1 MFKKR
6 TFKIFSF
13 LLAGL
18 LVAPLA
24 VANETPSQADA
35 SALFQQHCAACH
47 GEDRLGGIG
56 PALLPE
62 NLERLSRPD
71 AVKTIAE
78 GRPATQMPAFTEKL
92 TNAEI
97 AILVN
102 LIYTPLAVEPK
113 WGDKEMEAT
122 HKVFF
127 LPGSLRDKPVYQ
139 ADPLNLF
146 VVVESGD
153 HHVTILD
160 GDTFI
165 ALARFPSHFALHGGP
180 KFSPHG
186 RFVYFASRGG
196 WITRYDLY
204 NLKVTA
210 EIRAGINTRNLAV
223 SGDGKYVL
231 VGNYLPHDLVLLN
244 AADLSVAKIIPAVGE
259 NGQSSRVSAV
269 YEAKPRHSFVVA
281 LKDVPEIWEIKY
293 DTAAGM
299 NTSQRPVNAGPG
311 EADNISPAITIHR
324 IRVNDYL
331 DDFFL
336 DPSYHYLIATARNAK
351 EGQVVDLDS
360 GKVIAHVD
368 LPGMPHL
375 GSAITWEYHGDP
387 VFATPN
393 LKQGIVSVIDMKTWK
408 TVKHIK
414 TLGPGF
420 FIRSHQ
426 NTPYAWVDVA
436 FGPDKDAMQVIDKR
450 TLQIVAT
457 LRPEPGKT
465 SIHTEFTRDGRYALV
480 SIWEKDGAL
489 AVYDARTLK
498 LVKLIPMSKPVGK
511 YNVYNK
517 ITLSPGTSH

>member
-1 MFKKR
+1 MIKNLIGR
-6 TFKIFSF
+6 SGAL
-13 LLAGL
+13 LLA
-18 LVAPLA
+18 AALA
-24 VANETPSQADA
+24 TPGFAATPDA
-35 SALFQQHCAACH
+35 AQLFQQHCAACH
-47 GEDRLGGIG
+47 GAKRLWGIG
-56 PALLPE
+56 PGLLPE
-62 NLERLSRPD
+62 NLARLRRP
-71 AVKTIAE
+71 AAARTIAE
-78 GRPATQMPAFTEKL
+78 GRPATQMPAFAGTLSPPEI
-92 TNAEI
+92 NA
-97 AILVN
+97 LVT
-102 LIYTPLAVEPK
+102 LIYTPPAVQPQ
-113 WGDKEMEAT
+113 WGKKEIDAT
-122 HKVFF
+122 HRVFF
-127 LPGSLRDKPVYQ
+127 RPGSLPDRPVYQ

-160 GDTFI
+160 GDTFTS
-165 ALARFPSHFALHGGP
+165 LARFRSHYALHGGP

-186 RFVYFASRGG
+186 RYVYFASRGG

-204 NLKVTA
+204 NLKITA
-210 EIRAGINTRNLAV
+210 EVRAGINTRNLAL
-223 SGDGKYVL
+223 SGDGKYIL
-231 VGNYLPHDLVLLN
+231 VGDYLPHNLVLLN
-244 AADLSVAKIIPAVGE
+244 AADLSLIKIIPAVGE

-269 YEAKPRHSFVVA
+269 YEAKPRHSFIVA
-281 LKDVPEIWEIKY
+281 LKDVPEIWEISY
-293 DTAAGM
+293 RATAVKNSRRRADGSDAKS
-299 NTSQRPVNAGPG
+299 TVRP
-311 EADNISPAITIHR
+311 PAFSIRR
-324 IRVNDYL
+324 IRVHDYL

-336 DPSYHYLIATARNAK
+336 GPHYRYLIATARNAK

-375 GSAITWEYHGDP
+375 GSAITWKYHGDR

-393 LKQGIVSVIDMKTWK
+393 LKQGVVSVIDMKTWK

-436 FGPDKDAMQVIDKR
+436 FGPNKDAMQVIDKR
-450 TLQIVAT
+450 TLKIVAT

-465 SIHTEFTRDGRYALV
+465 TIHTEFTRDGRYALV
-480 SIWEKDGAL
+480 SVWEKNGAI
-489 AVYDARTLK
+489 AVYDAKTLK

>member
-1 MFKKR
+1 MR
-6 TFKIFSF
+6 NSLLLTVALMVFSP
-13 LLAGL
+13 LLFA
-18 LVAPLA
+18 
-24 VANETPSQADA
+24 ADEGA
-35 SALFQQHCAACH
+35 TLFAQHCAACH
-47 GEDRLGGIG
+47 GNARLGGIG

-62 NLERLSRPD
+62 NLSRLHKPD
-71 AVKTIAE
+71 AFRTITD
-78 GRPATQMPAFTEKL
+78 GRAATQMPAFRTRL
-92 TNAEI
+92 SPQQINA
-97 AILVN
+97 LVN
-102 LIYTPLAVEPK
+102 YIYTSPK
-113 WGDKEMEAT
+113 VQPEWGEQEIQASHTVYYHKGDLPDK
-122 HKVFF
+122 
-127 LPGSLRDKPVYQ
+127 LVYN

-153 HHVTILD
+153 HHVSILD
-160 GDTFI
+160 GDTFKR
-165 ALARFPSHFALHGGP
+165 LARFPSHYALHGGP

-186 RFVYFASRGG
+186 RYVYFASRGG

-210 EIRAGINTRNLAV
+210 EVRAGINTRNLAV
-223 SGDGKYVL
+223 SDDGRYVL

-244 AADLSVAKIIPAVGE
+244 ASDLSLAKIIPAIGE

-269 YEAKPRHSFVVA
+269 YEAKPRHSFIIA
-281 LKDVPEIWEIKY
+281 LKDVPEIWEIRT
-293 DTAAGM
+293 DAGQM
-299 NTSQRPVNAGPG
+299 
-311 EADNISPAITIHR
+311 ADGTHRFPIRR
-324 IRVNDYL
+324 IRVGDYL
-331 DDFFL
+331 DDFFIG
-336 DPSYHYLIATARNAK
+336 PGYHYLIATARNAK
-351 EGQVVDLDS
+351 NGQVVDLDS

-375 GSAITWEYHGDP
+375 GSAITWRYHGDL

-393 LKQGIVSVIDMKTWK
+393 MKQGVVSVIDMKTWK

-436 FGPDKDAMQVIDKR
+436 FGPDKDAMQIIDKR
-450 TLQIVAT
+450 TLDIVAT

-465 SIHTEFTRDGRYALV
+465 TIHTEFTRDGRYALV
-480 SIWEKDGAL
+480 SVWEKDGAI